1 MGCHDCVPGRA
12 ALGAVFHDF
21 IKTVLFSPWV
31 VVTTLILGGIA
42 ILALERLAP
51 KPRHRDIETLPLRT
65 AIRIGFLPG
74 GCLDSCRISGRC
86 YHLGGRDAGRRS
98 PHRTEFS
105 FYLAIPTML
114 AATAFDLWKNRSMLS
129 ASGSYLIA
137 IGFVTAF
144 LVAIPAYVV

>member
-51 KPRHRDIETLPLRT
+51 KPQYRWTFKL
-65 AIRIGFLPG
+65 
-74 GCLDSCRISGRC
+74 CR
-86 YHLGGRDAGRRS
+86 
-98 PHRTEFS
+98 
-105 FYLAIPTML
+105 
-114 AATAFDLWKNRSMLS
+114 
-129 ASGSYLIA
+129 
-137 IGFVTAF
+137 
-144 LVAIPAYVV
+144 